1 MVKRPSHSSVSFSF
15 FFPFLAL
22 APEPSRADDL
32 PVPSVLLVVMLASQ
46 ETTGSRLC
54 PRG

>member
-1 MVKRPSHSSVSFSF
+1 MVRDPHTHEFSF
-15 FFPFLAL
+15 VFFPFLAL